1 MKKAV
6 TFIVVCICCFVA
18 ACNSNAQK
26 KNEDEL
32 SFLEVDLS
40 ILPEQAEVNENV
52 LFQAV
57 VTYGDAPV
65 TDADEVEFEIW
76 HEQAAETE
84 KIAVEHS
91 QDGIYKLEKTFTEEG
106 TYYVYAHVTAEDLHT
121 MPKKE
126 FVIVNQQN

>member
-1 MKKAV
+1 MKKVV
-6 TFIVVCICCFVA
+6 TFVVICICCFVA
-18 ACNSNAQK
+18 ACSSSAQK
-26 KNEDEL
+26 KNEEEL

-40 ILPEQAEVNENV
+40 ILPGQAEVNENV
-52 LFQAV
+52 LFEVV

-76 HEQAAETE
+76 HAQSTETE
-84 KIAVEHS
+84 KIVVEHS
-91 QDGIYKLEKTFTEEG
+91 QEGVYKLEKTFTEEG